1 VHGWRDRIKASLR
14 SSLIIHKDR
23 IALLILA
30 SNAGGLVLRFMDLDV
45 GQDVSALVY
54 DGVCLFVVSS

>member
-1 VHGWRDRIKASLR
+1 MHGWRDRIRASFRWVLFIHR
-14 SSLIIHKDR
+14 SR
-23 IALLILA
+23 TALLILA
-30 SNAGGLVLRFMDLDV
+30 SNAGGLVLRFMNLDV